1 MTTHLQM
8 EIDHIKEKVFEM
20 ADRSSESL
28 DKAIAALKELDA
40 AAAQKVIDKDN
51 VIDELEKE
59 IDDECV
65 RLLVTRQP
73 AASDLRFVLA
83 MLKINTDLERI
94 GDLAVNISR
103 ETQALCGKPMIKPL
117 IDIPRMAAI
126 SIEMLRATLGAIITL
141 DSAAAKAVILRDKE
155 IDDLNKQLFRE
166 LFTIMMENPALLS
179 QAFSL
184 IIIAR
189 LLERAGDHVTNI
201 AERVVYLVEGVDIRH
216 CSKDGTDENEDTCR

>member
-8 EIDHIKEKVFEM
+8 ELDHVKERVFEM
-20 ADRSSESL
+20 ADRSAESIER
-28 DKAIAALKELDA
+28 AITALRELDGA
-40 AAAQKVIDKDN
+40 AAEKVINRDS
-51 VIDELEKE
+51 VIDTLEKE

-65 RLLVTRQP
+65 RILVTRQP

-94 GDLAVNISR
+94 GDLSVNIAR
-103 ETQALCGKPMIKPL
+103 ETLNLCGKPLIKPL
-117 IDIPRMAAI
+117 IDIPRMASI
-126 SIEMLRATLGAIITL
+126 SVEMLKSTLAAIITL
-141 DSAAAKAVILRDKE
+141 DSNAAKAVIARDRE

-189 LLERAGDHVTNI
+189 LLERIGDHVTNI

-216 CSKDGTDENEDTCR
+216 SS

>member
-1 MTTHLQM
+1 MTTHLEM
-8 EIDHIKEKVFEM
+8 ELDHIKERVFEM
-20 ADRSSESL
+20 ADRSTESIE
-28 DKAIAALKELDA
+28 KAIAALKDLDLA
-40 AAAQKVIDKDN
+40 ATDRVIAKDSVIDG
-51 VIDELEKE
+51 LEKE

-94 GDLAVNISR
+94 GDLAVNIAT
-103 ETQALCGKPMIKPL
+103 ETKHLCGKPHVKPL
-117 IDIPRMAAI
+117 IDIPRMA
-126 SIEMLRATLGAIITL
+126 SIGVEMLKSTL
-141 DSAAAKAVILRDKE
+141 DAITTMDSAIAKKVIARDKE

-166 LFTIMMENPALLS
+166 LFTIMMENPTLIS

-189 LLERAGDHVTNI
+189 LLERIGDHVTNI
-201 AERVVYLVEGVDIRH
+201 AERVVYFVEGVDIRH
-216 CSKDGTDENEDTCR
+216 SS

>member
-8 EIDHIKEKVFEM
+8 ELDRVKERVFEM
-20 ADRSSESL
+20 ADRSAESIE
-28 DKAIAALKELDA
+28 KAIAALKELDYA
-40 AAAQKVIDKDN
+40 AAEKIIERDSVIDS
-51 VIDELEKE
+51 LEKE

-65 RLLVTRQP
+65 RILVTRQP

-94 GDLAVNISR
+94 GDLSVNIAR
-103 ETQALCGKPMIKPL
+103 ETQALCGKPLIKPL

-126 SIEMLRATLGAIITL
+126 SVEMLRSTIGAITAL
-141 DSAAAKAVILRDKE
+141 DSDAAKAVILRDRE
-155 IDDLNKQLFRE
+155 IDDLNRQLFRE
-166 LFTIMMENPALLS
+166 LFTIMMENPTLLS

-189 LLERAGDHVTNI
+189 LLERIGDHVTNI

-216 CSKDGTDENEDTCR
+216 SS

>member
-8 EIDHIKEKVFEM
+8 ELDHVKERVFEM
-20 ADRSSESL
+20 ADRSAESIER
-28 DKAIAALKELDA
+28 AITALKELDHA
-40 AAAQKVIDKDN
+40 AAAKIIERDSVIDA
-51 VIDELEKE
+51 LEKE

-94 GDLAVNISR
+94 GDLSVNIAR
-103 ETQALCGKPMIKPL
+103 ETQNLCGKPLIKPL

-126 SIEMLRATLGAIITL
+126 SVEMLKSTLAAIITL
-141 DSAAAKAVILRDKE
+141 DSNAAKAVIARDRE

-166 LFTIMMENPALLS
+166 LFSIMMENPALLS

-184 IIIAR
+184 IIVAR
-189 LLERAGDHVTNI
+189 LLERVGDHVTNI

-216 CSKDGTDENEDTCR
+216 SS